1 MLRKLLLG
9 FSAAAT
15 LGVAAIASTPVAAQ
29 PFSDGYYDGPRWGG
43 GYGYGRPSYGYGRP
57 PGYGYGGPG
66 YGRPYY
72 RPRCFYRPVRYWD
85 GWGWVVRERR
95 VCR

>member
-1 MLRKLLLG
+1 MLRTLLPAVATAIVLG
-9 FSAAAT
+9 ASSLTAVPAT
-15 LGVAAIASTPVAAQ
+15 AQ
-29 PFSDGYYDGPRWGG
+29 PYP
-43 GYGYGRPSYGYGRP
+43 YGYNGSG
-57 PGYGYGGPG
+57 PGYRFGPPPPPPPPRYGG

-72 RPRCFYRPVRYWD
+72 GYGRPYYGPRCFYRPVRYWD

>member
-9 FSAAAT
+9 LSAAAT
-15 LGVAAIASTPVAAQ
+15 LGAAAIASTPVAAQ
-29 PFSDGYYDGPRWGG
+29 PFDDGYYDGPRWGG
-43 GYGYGRPSYGYGRP
+43 GYDRPYYGYGRP
-57 PGYGYGGPG
+57 PGYGYG
-66 YGRPYY
+66 YGRPYDG
-72 RPRCFYRPVRYWD
+72 PRCFYRPVRYWD

>member
-9 FSAAAT
+9 VSAAAA
-15 LGVAAIASTPVAAQ
+15 LGVAALASTMPTPAMAQ
-29 PFSDGYYDGPRWGG
+29 PFSDGYYAGPRWGG
-43 GYGYGRPSYGYGRP
+43 GYDRPSYGYGRP
-57 PGYGYGGPG
+57 GYG

-72 RPRCFYRPVRYWD
+72 EPRCFYRPVRYWD

-95 VCR
+95 ICR